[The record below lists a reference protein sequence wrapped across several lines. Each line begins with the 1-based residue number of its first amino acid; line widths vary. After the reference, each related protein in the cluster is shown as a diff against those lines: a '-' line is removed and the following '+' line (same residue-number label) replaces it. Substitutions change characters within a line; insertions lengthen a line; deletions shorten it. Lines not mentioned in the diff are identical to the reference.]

1 MMKKTFASIL
11 LKFVKFASGSITS
24 PFKNMR
30 RSYDEA
36 CEYFGEANLHAGK
49 TIPVTATCFMGI
61 SFAIFSLVMTIFF
74 YVFVVPAIAAI
85 TTPFLIAEAPPV
97 IATAISSIA
106 NAMSVVSTVYTGKLA
121 SIGVTGTTA
130 SIVLTTT
137 TTLVSGFVERIWH
150 GAKNSRHHTHHSQKH
165 ARHK

>member
-61 SFAIFSLVMTIFF
+61 SFAIWYIQNSHHAYNHSGQCLRFFLYRLVWRSYISLYF
-74 YVFVVPAIAAI
+74 YCHRGQQFYKRKRSFQNEYLRRP
-85 TTPFLIAEAPPV
+85 
-97 IATAISSIA
+97 
-106 NAMSVVSTVYTGKLA
+106 
-121 SIGVTGTTA
+121 
-130 SIVLTTT
+130 
-137 TTLVSGFVERIWH
+137 
-150 GAKNSRHHTHHSQKH
+150 
-165 ARHK
+165 